1 VYEYEA
7 DDAVLREGADIREY
21 QYSLIRKA
29 VSASGYS
36 ITNSFNHSILKNRI
50 TMMSRPKSVT
60 LRGLRALY
68 VVPLVAAGLACNSQ
82 TVTDYK
88 VSENPAETKSV
99 EQGNVVRVELKK
111 DGAGDTHFY
120 VNDVETGLDGLG
132 EAVAASWKGDG
143 FDTVNLK
150 ADPDTPFGVIDD
162 VRNVLRGVPALKVNY
177 SCPGSAEL
185 SRRLPPSKEVAEA
198 AGMPLIE
205 DPFATVSRENICIVR
220 INSADKILYS
230 SLNGLVVA
238 RDGKPGLDK
247 MTSDAVESIKHLGPK
262 GIFSLQC
269 DRGTSFGT
277 FIECQNALLAAF
289 NTVREE
295 YSMNTFNKPMDALS
309 DDEHASVLRSVP
321 INISEAEAKNVPS
334 R

>member
-1 VYEYEA
+1 
-7 DDAVLREGADIREY
+7 
-21 QYSLIRKA
+21 
-29 VSASGYS
+29 
-36 ITNSFNHSILKNRI
+36 
-50 TMMSRPKSVT
+50 MMSKPKSVT

-88 VSENPAETKSV
+88 VSENPTETKA
-99 EQGNVVRVELKK
+99 EDQGNVVLVELKK
-111 DGAGDTHFY
+111 DDAGDIHFY
-120 VNDVETGLDGLG
+120 VNGTETGLDGLG
-132 EAVAASWKGDG
+132 EAVAARWKGDG

-150 ADPDTPFGVIDD
+150 ADPDTPFGVVDD

-177 SCPGSAEL
+177 TCPGLAEL
-185 SRRLPPSKEVAEA
+185 ARRLPPSKEVADE

-205 DPFATVSRENICIVR
+205 DPLATVSRDNICIVR
-220 INSADKILYS
+220 INSANKILYS
-230 SLNGLVVA
+230 TTDGLVVA
-238 RDGKPGLDK
+238 KDGKPGLDK
-247 MTSDAVESIKHLGPK
+247 MTADAAESIRQLGPK
-262 GIFSLQC
+262 GIFSFQC

-295 YSMNTFNKPMDALS
+295 YSMNTFNKPMDDLS
-309 DDEHASVLRSVP
+309 DDEYASVLRAVP
-321 INISEAEAKNVPS
+321 VSIYDAETKNSPA